1 MAQKN
6 NFLSFNSG
14 IVNIYS
20 VENIAEKGDKPDL
33 QLKHKWK
40 LRFEYQKIGVQ
51 RFYIAQQ
58 NDVKLSQ
65 LVRIPQRLDI
75 NTHDVAIINSI
86 QFDIVQVQ
94 HSYDS
99 KPLTTLLSLEELISK
114 YDTTRI

>member
-20 VENIAEKGDKPDL
+20 VENVAEKGDKPDL

-40 LRFEYQKIGVQ
+40 LRFEYQTVGVQ

-58 NDVKLSQ
+58 SDIKLSQ

-75 NTHDVAIINSI
+75 NTHDVAIVDGI

-94 HSYDS
+94 HIYDT
-99 KPLTTLLSLEELISK
+99 KPVCTLLSLEELISK